1 MLKFEISPE
10 DMFWQEKMLRHIKEC
25 ESKEELKK
33 IAELLVKLATTR
45 QVAIKGLVKDSMDLM
60 KENLK
65 APHFGEASDST
76 N

>member
-1 MLKFEISPE
+1 VN
-10 DMFWQEKMLRHIKEC
+10 H

-45 QVAIKGLVKDSMDLM
+45 QTAIKGLVKDSMDLM

-65 APHFGEASDST
+65 APHCGEASDFT

>member
-33 IAELLVKLATTR
+33 EI
-45 QVAIKGLVKDSMDLM
+45 
-60 KENLK
+60 
-65 APHFGEASDST
+65 HFQHYESKT
-76 N
+76 KT

>member
-65 APHFGEASDST
+65 APHCGEASDLT

>member
-25 ESKEELKK
+25 ESKEELRK

-45 QVAIKGLVKDSMDLM
+45 QIAIKGLVKDSIDSM
-60 KENLK
+60 KEKLK
-65 APHFGEASDST
+65 APHYGEANDFT

>member
-1 MLKFEISPE
+1 
-10 DMFWQEKMLRHIKEC
+10 MFWQEKMLRHIKEC

-45 QVAIKGLVKDSMDLM
+45 QIAIKGLVKDSMNLM

-65 APHFGEASDST
+65 APHYGEAHDLT

>member
-45 QVAIKGLVKDSMDLM
+45 QTAIKGLVKDSMDLM

-65 APHFGEASDST
+65 APHFGEASDFT

>member
-1 MLKFEISPE
+1 
-10 DMFWQEKMLRHIKEC
+10 MFWQEKMLRHIKEC

-45 QVAIKGLVKDSMDLM
+45 QIAIKGLVKDSMNLM

-65 APHFGEASDST
+65 APHYGEAPDLT